1 MPDDRRPWEV
11 MQALLARSDV
21 PALERYLQRLP
32 SSETVRAVF
41 QLRPEEQSRRSGL
54 SGFLCA
60 RHIMTGGSRY
70 AEEAQA
76 ERSGSGSCWRDDP
89 A

>member
-41 QLRPEEQSRRSGL
+41 QLRPEEQSRRSGPVRFSVCEAYHDWRKSICRGSA
-54 SGFLCA
+54 SGAKWQRQLLA
-60 RHIMTGGSRY
+60 
-70 AEEAQA
+70 
-76 ERSGSGSCWRDDP
+76 
-89 A
+89 